1 MEKTRTGP
9 WNALDYLA
17 TDEDVFAYLEAAFD
31 DGDPQLIALAHPKK
45 GRPYTPKAPKIGF
58 GRRLRLILPGLSF
71 RLCA

>member
-45 GRPYTPKAPKIGF
+45 GRPS
-58 GRRLRLILPGLSF
+58 LPRPQKLGLGGD
-71 RLCA
+71 CD